1 MKFKGFEEKIYMG
14 VIFPIVFYLLNTT
27 TLPAPVNLT
36 AAADSE
42 KVIYLVKIRWHT
54 GIIFKNDQVDTTVW
68 QLINDFKEYDYV
80 DVGWG
85 DVAFYQAPGFDLDL
99 AVKALFTKTNSTLR
113 VSGFNRSINSYLQTT
128 DYAERLILTDDEY
141 KRLCEYIQS
150 AYSLNENMPV
160 ILSKHFGGAVKFYK
174 AKGYYDVFNTCNTWI
189 AKGLNAAGI
198 KIDENII
205 LSEQLF
211 RETVKYGKMV
221 KVPED

>member
-1 MKFKGFEEKIYMG
+1 MG

-36 AAADSE
+36 SAADSE

-54 GIIFKNDQVDTTVW
+54 GIIFKIDQVDTTVW
-68 QLINDFKEYDYV
+68 KLIKDFKEYDYV

-85 DVAFYQAPGFDLDL
+85 DEAFYQAPGFDLDL
-99 AVKALFTKTNSTLR
+99 AIKALFTKTSSTLR
-113 VSGFNRSINSYLQTT
+113 VSGFNRSINSYLQNT
-128 DYAERLILTDDEY
+128 DYAERLILSESEY
-141 KRLCEYIQS
+141 HRLCVYIQA
-150 AYSLNENMPV
+150 AYSLKKNNPV
-160 ILSKHFGGAVKFYK
+160 ILSEHFGGAVKFYK
-174 AKGYYDVFNTCNTWI
+174 AVGYYDVFNTCNTWI

-198 KIDENII
+198 KINENII